1 MQMDDQN
8 HLDKGYSEPFF
19 ALSGIVF
26 YLYIDCV
33 LIVYLFIFDVLF
45 IIEAQAGIC
54 QTVRCEL
61 LFSEEWTPEAIM
73 GE

>member
-8 HLDKGYSEPFF
+8 HPDKGYSEPFF

-54 QTVRCEL
+54 
-61 LFSEEWTPEAIM
+61 
-73 GE
+73 